1 MHVCICTS
9 SVDDDVAVGVAV
21 QILVVGPHTTGHQ
34 GVLET
39 PTHANYVQ
47 VEAAGVPIPL
57 TSLGRH
63 VDTDT

>member
-1 MHVCICTS
+1 M
-9 SVDDDVAVGVAV
+9 GVAV
-21 QILVVGPHTTGHQ
+21 QVLVVCPHTTGHQ

-47 VEAAGVPIPL
+47 VEAAGIPIPL